1 MTNAD
6 DGGRF
11 GENYMNMT
19 DILFTRSP
27 IQTNKILLN
36 SQRLTSVHDC
46 RNPNGTDHLDILP
59 YLRYLPIHTY
69 RPNRHLTLTTKVFMC
84 KLSSNMYIYIT
95 TPQIQFK
102 IKVGPI
108 FGDKVRQHIYLGVLD
123 DMSKQCD
130 VSELLLLHRPSELF
144 QHQDLQ

>member
-1 MTNAD
+1 MQVMTNAD

-46 RNPNGTDHLDILP
+46 GNSNGTDHLDILP
-59 YLRYLPIHTY
+59 YLRYSPIHTY
-69 RPNRHLTLTTKVFMC
+69 RSNRHLTLTTKVFMC

-95 TPQIQFK
+95 TP
-102 IKVGPI
+102 
-108 FGDKVRQHIYLGVLD
+108 
-123 DMSKQCD
+123 
-130 VSELLLLHRPSELF
+130 
-144 QHQDLQ
+144 